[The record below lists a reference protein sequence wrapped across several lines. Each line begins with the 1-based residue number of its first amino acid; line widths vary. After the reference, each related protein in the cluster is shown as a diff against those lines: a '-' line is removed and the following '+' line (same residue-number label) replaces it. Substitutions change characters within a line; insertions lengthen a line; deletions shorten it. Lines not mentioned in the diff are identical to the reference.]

1 MKYEINTKVINGNL
15 STTRKRIKEVLN
27 SFEGKEITLTIQK
40 KKKRRSNAQNAYYW
54 GVVIPL
60 MAEAVKNEWGELL
73 SYEKC
78 HEFFKMRFLFTERVN
93 HDTGEIIKIPKSTTE
108 NTTSDQEDYHTEI
121 RHFMFEYFNVTVS
134 LPNEQIY
141 LEI

>member
-60 MAEAVKNEWGELL
+60 MAEAVKNEWGELW

-121 RHFMFEYFNVTVS
+121 RHFMFEYFNVTVP